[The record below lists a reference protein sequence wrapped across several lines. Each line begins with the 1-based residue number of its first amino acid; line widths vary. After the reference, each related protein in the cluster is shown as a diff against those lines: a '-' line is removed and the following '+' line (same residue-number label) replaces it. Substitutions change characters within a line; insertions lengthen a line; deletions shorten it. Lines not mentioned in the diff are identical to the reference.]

1 MNNGNSNGL
10 IMGAR
15 ILLALYFLLPGIAKF
30 AAPDQQ
36 LELMI
41 HHGLPY
47 AAVLLMI
54 AGVANVGG
62 ALLLLFNR
70 YVKLTSLGF
79 VLYIVLINFFLHD
92 FWNFEGI
99 EAAHETQNFFK
110 NLGILAGLLAL
121 AGASPSRGL
130 RLSGLAQSDAKA
142 SSTE

>member
-30 AAPDQQ
+30 ATPDQQ
-36 LELMI
+36 LELMA

-54 AGVANVGG
+54 AGLANVGG

-79 VLYIVLINFFLHD
+79 VLYILVINFFLHD

-121 AGASPSRGL
+121 AGASPSRALSLKGL
-130 RLSGLAQSDAKA
+130 MQSDAKV
-142 SSTE
+142 